1 MPKAEAADLIVAARI
16 RKKLMWADIDAPLVW
31 WVAALL
37 GQHLVYKSHFA
48 D

>member
-1 MPKAEAADLIVAARI
+1 MPKAEAADLMVAARI
-16 RKKLMWADIDAPLVW
+16 RKKLTRADIDAPLVW